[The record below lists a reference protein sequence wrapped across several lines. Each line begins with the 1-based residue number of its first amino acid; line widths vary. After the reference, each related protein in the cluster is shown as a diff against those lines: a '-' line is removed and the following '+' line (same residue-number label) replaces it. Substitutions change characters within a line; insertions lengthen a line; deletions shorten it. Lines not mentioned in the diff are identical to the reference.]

1 MRLELTYEH
10 QDRFHLL
17 FRWADGNLR
26 DYWER
31 HPQPSDIPRT
41 HAFSIWLSRQFLGLA
56 DGLMTIHE
64 CPPDSSITADDDT
77 DEVELQRTNGR
88 HGDIKPENIL
98 WFQPHEANGDQ
109 SAYESTLV
117 ISDFGLTEFHRDE
130 TGLVNPMNV
139 AMSPTYSAPEYDVSE
154 AISQSYDIW
163 TMGCVYCKYIWW
175 CMLNLV
181 SRLEFSH
188 SSSTHLDWD
197 TSATRQAESV
207 QFVTNQYFI
216 RTVEFIVWYLNG
228 YQAFDQFSKERALED
243 NSVIRKDNYFKVVG
257 NVQETDGRI
266 LKMAV
271 FKKAVASVSKMNSD
285 YLPRALF

>member
-26 DYWER
+26 DYWGR

-41 HAFSIWLSRQFLGLA
+41 HAFSIWITRQFLGLA
-56 DGLMTIHE
+56 DALMTIHE

-109 SAYESTLV
+109 SACESTLV

-163 TMGCVYCKYIWW
+163 TMGCVYCKYIW
-175 CMLNLV
+175 
-181 SRLEFSH
+181 
-188 SSSTHLDWD
+188 
-197 TSATRQAESV
+197 
-207 QFVTNQYFI
+207 
-216 RTVEFIVWYLNG
+216 
-228 YQAFDQFSKERALED
+228 
-243 NSVIRKDNYFKVVG
+243 
-257 NVQETDGRI
+257 
-266 LKMAV
+266 
-271 FKKAVASVSKMNSD
+271 
-285 YLPRALF
+285 